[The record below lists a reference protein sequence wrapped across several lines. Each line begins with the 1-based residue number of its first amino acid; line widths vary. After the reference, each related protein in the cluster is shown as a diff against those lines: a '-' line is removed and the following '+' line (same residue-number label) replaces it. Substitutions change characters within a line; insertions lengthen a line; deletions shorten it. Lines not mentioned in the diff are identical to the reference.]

1 MVVALAMAYLAELA
15 GLHLIIGAFLAGQF
29 VRREIMDDKVYEAIA
44 DRFYGISYGFLV
56 PIFFATLSF
65 HLKVT
70 WTWYFWGF
78 ALLMILAALVGKMIG
93 SGGAARLFGYNL
105 RQSAVVG
112 IGMNSRGAVELVI
125 ATVVLETGA
134 RLQAAGTI
142 AEPLLTDTQ
151 FSVLSKANRASG
163 S

>member
-1 MVVALAMAYLAELA
+1 
-15 GLHLIIGAFLAGQF
+15 
-29 VRREIMDDKVYEAIA
+29 MDDKIYEAIA

-65 HLKVT
+65 HLHVNWT
-70 WTWYFWGF
+70 WTFWGF
-78 ALLMILAALVGKMIG
+78 SLLMILAALIGKLVGA
-93 SGGAARLFGYNL
+93 GGAARLCGYGF

-142 AEPLLTDTQ
+142 SEPLLTDTQ
-151 FSVLSKANRASG
+151 FSVLVLTAFVTTLLTPLALKPAVLSSCTPDEHAKFCTLMDTAPRR
-163 S
+163 